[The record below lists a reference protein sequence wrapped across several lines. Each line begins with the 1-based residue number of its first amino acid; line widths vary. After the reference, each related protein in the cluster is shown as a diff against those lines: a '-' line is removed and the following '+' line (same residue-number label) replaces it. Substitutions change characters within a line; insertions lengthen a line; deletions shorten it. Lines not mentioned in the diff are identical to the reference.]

1 MSKLPKVLILAFE
14 PGTNALN
21 NTYVQPIEK
30 WADFKS
36 ALRQLKSDAMK
47 DKFDFIGIDTA
58 DIAWDLCVKYIC
70 QREDVETLGDIAW
83 GKGFDMCKKEYQ
95 EAFRTL
101 ALYGYGI
108 CFVSHSAEKTFK
120 DEKGE
125 DYTQLVP
132 ALPNR
137 PYDIVNKMVDII
149 GYIRNVRN
157 KDTGEQKTFLFL
169 RGDDRFLAGSRFKY
183 IEPRIEFSYDS
194 LANAIYDAI
203 DKQNEEDGVKA
214 TDDGNA
220 FYQEKEE
227 GRTYEEAIEE
237 ARTLWEQLLAKNPD
251 NIKKINA
258 SIQNIFG
265 KKIKLSEVLPNQVDL
280 LELVIEDMKEIE

>member
-1 MSKLPKVLILAFE
+1 
-14 PGTNALN
+14 
-21 NTYVQPIEK
+21 
-30 WADFKS
+30 
-36 ALRQLKSDAMK
+36 
-47 DKFDFIGIDTA
+47 
-58 DIAWDLCVKYIC
+58 
-70 QREDVETLGDIAW
+70 
-83 GKGFDMCKKEYQ
+83 MCKKEYQ